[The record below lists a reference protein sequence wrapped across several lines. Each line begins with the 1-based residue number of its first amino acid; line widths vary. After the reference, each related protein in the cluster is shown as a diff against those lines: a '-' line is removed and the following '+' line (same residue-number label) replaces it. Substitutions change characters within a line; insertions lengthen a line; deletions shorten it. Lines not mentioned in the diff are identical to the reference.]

1 MCWVFCLFFKMVLSP
16 LRRFTAWARLEG
28 ITDPTSLLRQDG
40 PKAHCTWNAMKLNA
54 GNSEMQLHEGCFL
67 FLFAFC
73 VFCSILSFPECFYI
87 CPVLGLWWRIPC
99 LRGQNSCTSLTQ
111 TTPLSCRDSIDTFFC
126 KNSQC
131 HTTKEES
138 NINRVP
144 ATAFGYSTQFHGEPT
159 ICIKIEMQR
168 NTVMFKISEGA
179 LFLVVTMWCL
189 REFCF
194 LVLLCSVFA
203 FIYFA
208 MQFQCLVFFHSNHF
222 VVFTGDEN
230 KLLVKNEK

>member
-1 MCWVFCLFFKMVLSP
+1 MQEILRCSCMRGVFYFCLLSVCFAPFCLFQSISTSVL
-16 LRRFTAWARLEG
+16 FWDHGE
-28 ITDPTSLLRQDG
+28 
-40 PKAHCTWNAMKLNA
+40 
-54 GNSEMQLHEGCFL
+54 
-67 FLFAFC
+67 
-73 VFCSILSFPECFYI
+73 
-87 CPVLGLWWRIPC
+87 RIPC

-144 ATAFGYSTQFHGEPT
+144 ATAFGYSTQFRGGTT
-159 ICIKIEMQR
+159 IWIKIEMQR

>member
-1 MCWVFCLFFKMVLSP
+1 MCAKCSAFSLRWFCLHSEDSQPEQGWKGPQIQPPCSGRMVP
-16 LRRFTAWARLEG
+16 KQEMKHRKFWDAAAWG
-28 ITDPTSLLRQDG
+28 V
-40 PKAHCTWNAMKLNA
+40 
-54 GNSEMQLHEGCFL
+54 F

-73 VFCSILSFPECFYI
+73 VFCSILCFPECFYI
-87 CPVLGLWWRIPC
+87 CPVLGPWWRIPC

-144 ATAFGYSTQFHGEPT
+144 AAAFGYSTQFCGGTT

-203 FIYFA
+203 FRYFA

-222 VVFTGDEN
+222 AVFTGDEN